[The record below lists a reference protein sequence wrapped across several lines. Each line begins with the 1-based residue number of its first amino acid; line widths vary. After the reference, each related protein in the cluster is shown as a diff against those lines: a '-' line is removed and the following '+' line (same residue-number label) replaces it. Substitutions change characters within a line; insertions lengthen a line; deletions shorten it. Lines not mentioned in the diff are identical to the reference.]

1 MQTNVDEREAEM
13 CKKIKTRERILK
25 VFLFSDFENVY
36 EREKI
41 KSENKG
47 IFVQNY
53 FSWLKNNVS

>member
-1 MQTNVDEREAEM
+1 M

>member
-13 CKKIKTRERILK
+13 CKKTKTRKRILK

-53 FSWLKNNVS
+53 FSWLKNNIS